1 MPPAQ
6 TKPLFLFGVFLS
18 MVNADRVKR
27 KLPSL
32 LVDGSTTKKKSWQQW
47 ITDYDFTYDK
57 ALERKMN
64 KKNLSLNSF
73 SLVGRLKKQ
82 VNITLK
88 ERKKLEKHSH
98 DLFTLDFFVVLG
110 ENI

>member
-1 MPPAQ
+1 
-6 TKPLFLFGVFLS
+6 

-32 LVDGSTTKKKSWQQW
+32 LVDGSTTRKKSWQQW

-64 KKNLSLNSF
+64 KK
-73 SLVGRLKKQ
+73 
-82 VNITLK
+82 
-88 ERKKLEKHSH
+88 LEP
-98 DLFTLDFFVVLG
+98 
-110 ENI
+110 